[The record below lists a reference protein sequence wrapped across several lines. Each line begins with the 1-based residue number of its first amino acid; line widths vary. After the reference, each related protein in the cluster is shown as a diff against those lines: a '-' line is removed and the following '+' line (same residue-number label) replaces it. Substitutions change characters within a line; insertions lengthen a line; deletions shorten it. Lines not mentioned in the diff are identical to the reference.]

1 MKSEGS
7 VKHKLKQVKYRNIQK
22 AIRTS
27 LSKRPCNCKH
37 SGLVKGSNGDDIFYV
52 CMLDAEKPKEWGG
65 MICDSGVPPR
75 CPFFESFKTKEDIEA
90 DIERLLESND
100 IGKIAS
106 EYPDIMALLWVL
118 GDDSLEDL
126 TQPTKDEKE
135 TNKKDDE
142 PTNDE

>member
-65 MICDSGVPPR
+65 IH
-75 CPFFESFKTKEDIEA
+75 
-90 DIERLLESND
+90 
-100 IGKIAS
+100 
-106 EYPDIMALLWVL
+106 
-118 GDDSLEDL
+118 
-126 TQPTKDEKE
+126 
-135 TNKKDDE
+135 
-142 PTNDE
+142 